1 MKKPVLGEVHDILK
15 TIPASQLEM
24 FTRIRKDDK
33 LWSAFKEFCR
43 DQKMIKM
50 DLIYRLRRPKSQD
63 DLIRN
68 GLEHEYYAGRIAD
81 LVLLLQLM
89 ENADSEIERRVRK
102 EK

>member
-1 MKKPVLGEVHDILK
+1 MIWAFD
-15 TIPASQLEM
+15 QLPE
-24 FTRIRKDDK
+24 
-33 LWSAFKEFCR
+33 A
-43 DQKMIKM
+43 
-50 DLIYRLRRPKSQD
+50 KSQD